1 MHFCSW
7 RYNDGGL
14 GTLKFTAA
22 NSPCPSTLLQLAAD
36 ASWSGTTIKYGM
48 APNSDRHKIVFACA
62 YSFDTTLL
70 AGSRPG
76 RVMLPDGGQEVGPGA
91 REGSGRD
98 PGGCFECGILHNT
111 QEPGP
116 HGQHGTVKGHW

>member
-48 APNSDRHKIVFACA
+48 APNPDRHKIVFARA
-62 YSFDTTLL
+62 YNFDTIPL
-70 AGSRPG
+70 AGSCSTLVASCFPT
-76 RVMLPDGGQEVGPGA
+76 EVRKSA
-91 REGSGRD
+91 REPARALDVIQADALSVGSYIIRKSLD
-98 PGGCFECGILHNT
+98 LMDSMAL
-111 QEPGP
+111 
-116 HGQHGTVKGHW
+116 